1 MKRTGKTAIILGAT
15 GLVGGIL
22 LELLV
27 KDERYKKIVLFSRR
41 PVEIKSQKIEEYLCD
56 LLELDQQQEHFM
68 ADEVFCCIGSTNA
81 KTPDKELY
89 RRIDYGIPV
98 ATAKLCIQN
107 NINTLI
113 IVSALGADANSS
125 IFYNRIKGEMEDE
138 VLTLEIPKTHMVQ
151 PSMIGGNRKEKRP
164 REYFFK
170 KMMQVL
176 SFLFQGSLKKY
187 RVIHPGTIAKSMVWL
202 ANNDFEKNRILSDE
216 LKQLPQYEQSRN

>member
-27 KDERYKKIVLFSRR
+27 KDKLYKKIVLFSRR
-41 PVEIKSQKIEEYLCD
+41 AVEIKHQKIEEHLCD
-56 LLELDQQQEHFM
+56 LLELELQQEHFK

-81 KTPDKELY
+81 KTPNNELY
-89 RRIDYGIPV
+89 KRIDYGIPV
-98 ATAKLCIQN
+98 AAAKLCVQN
-107 NINTLI
+107 NINTLM

-125 IFYNRIKGEMEDE
+125 IFYNRIKGEMEDK
-138 VLTLEIPKTHMVQ
+138 VLEIKIPKMHIVQ

-170 KMMQVL
+170 KMMQGL
-176 SFLFQGSLKKY
+176 SFLFQGALKKY
-187 RVIHPGTIAKSMVWL
+187 RVIHPETIAKSMVWL

-216 LKQLPQYEQSRN
+216 LKQLSKHE

>member
-1 MKRTGKTAIILGAT
+1 MKKTGKTAIILGAT
-15 GLVGGIL
+15 GLVGSIL

-27 KDERYKKIVLFSRR
+27 NDKRYKKIVLFSRSS
-41 PVEIKSQKIEEYLCD
+41 VEIKNQKIDEFLCD
-56 LLELDQQQEHFM
+56 LLELEQQQEHFK

-89 RRIDYGIPV
+89 KRIDYGIPV
-98 ATAKLCIQN
+98 AAGELCFQN
-107 NINTLI
+107 KIKTLV

-125 IFYNRIKGEMEDE
+125 ILYNRIKGEMEHK
-138 VLTLEIPKTHMVQ
+138 VLALEIPKTYIVQ

-170 KMMQVL
+170 KLMQIL
-176 SFLFQGSLKKY
+176 SFLFQGPLKKY
-187 RVIHPGTIAKSMVWL
+187 RVIHPETIAKSMVWL

-216 LKQLPQYEQSRN
+216 LKQLSKYE